1 MSVSNYQ
8 LISTLMA
15 EILLIEDNQADILLT
30 EEAFKECSSSHKIT
44 SFKDGFEA
52 MKFLRKEANYNKALV
67 PDLILLDLNLPRK
80 DGREL
85 LAEIKADPVLRAIPV
100 IVLSTS
106 KSEKDILNSYELKA
120 NCYICKPVE
129 LDSFFNIIL
138 EIEQF
143 WLKTARLPVH
153 ESFV

>member
-1 MSVSNYQ
+1 
-8 LISTLMA
+8 MA

-30 EEAFKECSSSHKIT
+30 EEAFKECSNSHNIT
-44 SFKDGFEA
+44 AFKDGLEA
-52 MKFLRKEANYNKALV
+52 MKFLQKNASYNKSFI

-85 LAEIKADPVLRAIPV
+85 LAEIKADPVLRAIPI

-106 KSEKDILNSYELKA
+106 KSEKDIMNSYELKA

-138 EIEQF
+138 EIERF
-143 WLKTARLPVH
+143 WLNTARLPIH
-153 ESFV
+153 